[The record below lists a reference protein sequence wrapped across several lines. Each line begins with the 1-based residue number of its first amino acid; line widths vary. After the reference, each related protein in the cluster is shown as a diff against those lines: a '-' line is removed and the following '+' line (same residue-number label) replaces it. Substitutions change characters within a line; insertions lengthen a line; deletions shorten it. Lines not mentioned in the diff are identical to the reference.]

1 MGCSAM
7 LDFLAALAGE
17 TSDFYRGW
25 HGQFTGN
32 EDSSRLDNA
41 GFRRGWDAREAAYE
55 RYQNSY
61 PGGWPAA
68 DR

>member
-1 MGCSAM
+1 MRQA
-7 LDFLAALAGE
+7 
-17 TSDFYRGW
+17 RGF
-25 HGQFTGN
+25 HNQRRAR
-32 EDSSRLDNA
+32 SPLLDNA
-41 GFRRGWDAREAAYE
+41 EFRLGWDAREAAYE